1 MNRVIDPIYSS
12 SMTIEST
19 NQRVQVN
26 PVTSIIGAEVEGV
39 DLREPLDADTV
50 AEISDALVRWKVLF
64 FRDQPITYDQ
74 QIAFAANFGELTPA
88 HPIEPGLEEKPEIYV
103 VDTRAEKKLFG
114 HGVDRPRFAPPRMT
128 ATGWHTDITFVANPA
143 LASVLRGAV
152 VPPFGGDTMWTNL
165 VAAYEDLS
173 PAIRDLI
180 DGLQAVHRWHG
191 FTGETREGYDRNQPP
206 PSAVHPVVRV
216 HPVSGERALFVNPG
230 FTRYIVGLTDREN
243 SRILDLLFDQIAR
256 PEFTVRFRWENDSL
270 AFWDNRSTAHLGPVD
285 LASSDFDRR
294 VERVTIAGDVPV
306 GPDGFESV
314 QLRGEMF
321 A

>member
-1 MNRVIDPIYSS
+1 MNPRTDPIYPGA
-12 SMTIEST
+12 MTIDST
-19 NQRVQVN
+19 NRRLHVN
-26 PVTSIIGAEVEGV
+26 PVTSIIGAEIDGV
-39 DLREPLDADTV
+39 DLREPLDAETV
-50 AEISDALVRWKVLF
+50 ADIADALVRWKVLF
-64 FRDQPITYDQ
+64 FRNQPITYDQ
-74 QIAFAANFGELTPA
+74 QIAFAGNFGELTPA
-88 HPIEPGLEEKPEIYV
+88 HPIEPGLPEKPEIYV
-103 VDTRAEKKLFG
+103 VDTREEKKLFG
-114 HGVDRPRFAPPRMT
+114 HGVERARFAPPRMT
-128 ATGWHTDITFVANPA
+128 VTGWHTDITFVANPA

-206 PSAVHPVVRV
+206 PAAVHPVVRV

-256 PEFTVRFRWENDSL
+256 PEFTVRFRWETDSL

-294 VERVTIAGDVPV
+294 VERVTLVGDLPV
-306 GPDGFESV
+306 GPDGFTSV
-314 QLRGEMF
+314 PLRGELF
-321 A
+321 N